1 MAGLELPKTE
11 YQIHRQIEIKN
22 LSAFFITLKKGENRY
37 ATERISQTAQG
48 SLWHPDGQ
56 QQMDVPTDTDTQFI
70 KDMIAEKLQ
79 EEYGLTP
86 KEFSEGI
93 DGMEIGGMT

>member
-1 MAGLELPKTE
+1 
-11 YQIHRQIEIKN
+11 
-22 LSAFFITLKKGENRY
+22 
-37 ATERISQTAQG
+37 
-48 SLWHPDGQ
+48 
-56 QQMDVPTDTDTQFI
+56 MDVPTDTDTQFI